1 MRLPPLGCVRQTV
14 HLPHKHVNVF
24 CSGLADDRARFA
36 GLKAAADEA
45 EQQLAQRGARGAD
58 FDRDKFERM
67 YVPSVCRESQFISCT
82 SASSLKKTNTACM
95 YELQGE
101 CDAIRQGRVTSLI
114 MDTVRMASDEVVK
127 ADLLQ
132 RNSQLLNQQERQ
144 HKLLCLL
151 CRRLAVFVTLE
162 SALENERAQ
171 MIELNRLAVSARN
184 LCEEILRGSSDRG
197 QSSSNTQASAAA
209 AEELGSRLL
218 HQVLAVDSRH
228 RPSEFTP
235 KRDVIAL
242 AERHGAQ
249 ARHAMGA
256 GAGTSNHCEGEVEL
270 CKAAAG
276 ALQAMLHNDFQ
287 QPELLPP
294 EVRFLLSLFS
304 AYMRPSV
311 LRSFLIGF
319 KDIRSSRSRDRR
331 KIF

>member
-1 MRLPPLGCVRQTV
+1 
-14 HLPHKHVNVF
+14 
-24 CSGLADDRARFA
+24 
-36 GLKAAADEA
+36 
-45 EQQLAQRGARGAD
+45 
-58 FDRDKFERM
+58 
-67 YVPSVCRESQFISCT
+67 
-82 SASSLKKTNTACM
+82 M

-101 CDAIRQGRVTSLI
+101 CDAIRQGRVTSLV

-132 RNSQLLNQQERQ
+132 RNSQLLHQQEKQ

-162 SALENERAQ
+162 SALEHERSQ

-184 LCEEILRGSSDRG
+184 LCEEILRSSSDRG
-197 QSSSNTQASAAA
+197 SASSNAQASSAAA

-218 HQVLAVDSRH
+218 HRVLAVDSRQ

-242 AERHGAQ
+242 AERYGSQ
-249 ARHAMGA
+249 ARIMTGSSA
-256 GAGTSNHCEGEVEL
+256 GAGNHCEAEIEL

-294 EVRFLLSLFS
+294 DVRCLAPLFCAFPPVVHRGFL
-304 AYMRPSV
+304 A
-311 LRSFLIGF
+311 
-319 KDIRSSRSRDRR
+319 IR
-331 KIF
+331 F